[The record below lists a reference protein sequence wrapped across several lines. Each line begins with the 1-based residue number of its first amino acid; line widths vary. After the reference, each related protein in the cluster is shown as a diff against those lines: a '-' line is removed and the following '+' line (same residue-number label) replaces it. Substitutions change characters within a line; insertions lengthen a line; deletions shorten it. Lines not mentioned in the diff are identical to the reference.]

1 MEMNCALEGANR
13 LRVAQVIGSYGGGGS
28 QRQAYNL
35 IVGLGEQGAVSYGI
49 ALRHVGDYALSGDR
63 RIQVVGLNA
72 RRGKPVGLL
81 SAMIRMRRVVRRWD
95 LDVIHVQGLQSLP
108 FVMLATLGMN
118 KAPKLL
124 FTWHNSESVLE
135 QTGWRRKVLLWSLR
149 RCDAVLGSSSKVAR
163 LLETR
168 SGLKH
173 VGVFHGGVPIRPP
186 SRSDVEPCPCVLWIG
201 RVVPGK
207 DPAAL
212 IRAASALK
220 GAGLRFRV
228 CMLGGAHQH
237 SSYLDEMR
245 ALIAQMHVED
255 VVEAPGYADA
265 RVLADLLAKASIG
278 VQTSL
283 AEGLSMAVLEQ
294 MMAGIALVATDVG
307 DTRQAVLHEKT
318 GLLIPP
324 KDEPALVECLRRLI
338 TNERLRAALGQAAR
352 EHALANFS
360 LRAMSRRALEAYRQ
374 ALGSR

>member
-1 MEMNCALEGANR
+1 
-13 LRVAQVIGSYGGGGS
+13 
-28 QRQAYNL
+28 
-35 IVGLGEQGAVSYGI
+35 
-49 ALRHVGDYALSGDR
+49 
-63 RIQVVGLNA
+63 
-72 RRGKPVGLL
+72 
-81 SAMIRMRRVVRRWD
+81 
-95 LDVIHVQGLQSLP
+95 
-108 FVMLATLGMN
+108 
-118 KAPKLL
+118 
-124 FTWHNSESVLE
+124 
-135 QTGWRRKVLLWSLR
+135 
-149 RCDAVLGSSSKVAR
+149 
-163 LLETR
+163 
-168 SGLKH
+168 
-173 VGVFHGGVPIRPP
+173 
-186 SRSDVEPCPCVLWIG
+186 
-201 RVVPGK
+201 
-207 DPAAL
+207 
-212 IRAASALK
+212 
-220 GAGLRFRV
+220 
-228 CMLGGAHQH
+228 
-237 SSYLDEMR
+237 MR